1 MLPRPLFLLA
11 LVLFS
16 SQAFAQENQVADAG
30 YILCPTGQ
38 QYVYLY
44 QSLTNFEVLAS
55 PKCGDKVEVLGRENT
70 LGGYLRVRTADGK
83 EGYVPQLHFTA
94 TPPASPRITI
104 QQPQS
109 QSQSQPQRLPAASG
123 TASRSPASSPSFGSD
138 VPLAEVFG
146 GYSYLSADA
155 DIEGLGS
162 RSAFHGA
169 NASAAININRWLGL
183 EADFGGH
190 YKRDCAGTS
199 GLTCRQLTFMG
210 GPRVTYRE
218 GKVSAFGHGLF
229 GMGNLSASLPGGS
242 SSETKLAW
250 AAGGGFELAV
260 SEHVSVRVGQVDY
273 LITRYTQT
281 GATHQDHIRLSA
293 GVVFKLGRII
303 TE

>member
-1 MLPRPLFLLA
+1 MLPRPLFLLV

-16 SQAFAQENQVADAG
+16 SHAFAQESQLADAG
-30 YILCPTGQ
+30 YIQCPTGQ

-44 QSLTNFEVLAS
+44 QSLANFEVLAS
-55 PKCGDKVEVLGRENT
+55 PKCGEKVEVLARENT

-83 EGYVPQLHFTA
+83 EGYVPQSHFTT

-104 QQPQS
+104 QQQP
-109 QSQSQPQRLPAASG
+109 QSQPQRLPAASG
-123 TASRSPASSPSFGSD
+123 TASRLPASSPSFGSD
-138 VPLAEVFG
+138 VPLAELFG

-162 RSAFHGA
+162 RTAFHGW
-169 NASAAININRWLGL
+169 NASAAVNVNRWFGL

-199 GLTCRQLTFMG
+199 GLTCKQLTFMG
-210 GPRVTYRE
+210 GPRVSYRE
-218 GKVSAFGHGLF
+218 GKVIAFGHGLF
-229 GMGNLSASLPGGS
+229 GMGNLNASLLGVG

-250 AAGGGFELAV
+250 AAGGGFELAI

-273 LITRYTQT
+273 LLTRYTQT
-281 GATHQDHIRLSA
+281 GATQQNHIRLSA